1 MFKGFVES
9 LSPCFVPFWLV
20 VPIAIVAGR
29 EVERWFL
36 PRSRVGIVD
45 DGFDPTGWSSEAKV
59 CVAAVGLMRGLAL
72 ALARM
77 QAGRKAAPRAVRE
90 CRRTTCAARSA
101 SMSRFRMHLSSFRNW
116 ARTASRS

>member
-9 LSPCFVPFWLV
+9 LSPCFVPFWLG

-29 EVERWFL
+29 EVERWIL

-59 CVAAVGLMRGLAL
+59 CVAAVGLMRGL
-72 ALARM
+72 
-77 QAGRKAAPRAVRE
+77 
-90 CRRTTCAARSA
+90 RSEE
-101 SMSRFRMHLSSFRNW
+101 HTL
-116 ARTASRS
+116 